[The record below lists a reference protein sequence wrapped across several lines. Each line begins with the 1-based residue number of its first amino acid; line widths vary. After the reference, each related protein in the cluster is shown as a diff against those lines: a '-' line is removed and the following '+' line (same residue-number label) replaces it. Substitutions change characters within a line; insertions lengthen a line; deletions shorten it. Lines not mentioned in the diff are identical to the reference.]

1 MSKNLKYNEGLVQA
15 ILAQYVSISLK
26 MRHFFCNLYSLYD
39 NTFELDFLYFDRYKF
54 LNECEVKVSKQDA
67 LVSEFN
73 KTEKH
78 RRLSIGDESCPNKFW
93 VVCPPDV
100 VPTADLLPDY
110 CGLKHVLRDKYGVHK
125 IKVIRKA
132 PLIHDKISYVP
143 SDFFQKV
150 YYQLSKYQSKWF
162 SGKVADFD
170 SRLKDS
176 KLVVDKPKRKRKKR
190 TYRKLGDKSISAGL
204 PKRRKKK

>member
-1 MSKNLKYNEGLVQA
+1 MSKDLKYNEGLVQA
-15 ILAQYVSISLK
+15 ILAQYVSIKLK

-39 NTFELDFLYFDRYKF
+39 NTFELDFVYFDRYKF
-54 LNECEVKVSKQDA
+54 VNEAEVKVSKQDA
-67 LVSEFN
+67 LVNEFN
-73 KTEKH
+73 KTKKH
-78 RRLSIGDESCPNKFW
+78 KMLARGDESCPNKFW
-93 VVCPPDV
+93 IVCPPDV

-110 CGLKHVLRDKYGVHK
+110 CGLKHVLRDKYGVHTIK
-125 IKVIRKA
+125 IK
-132 PLIHDKISYVP
+132 YVP

-162 SGKVADFD
+162 AGKMADFD

-176 KLVVDKPKRKRKKR
+176 KLVEAKPKRKRKKR
-190 TYRKLGDKSISAGL
+190 TYRKLGDKSLSAGL